1 MFAADFV
8 VEICPLLRMKCA
20 DVLWIWRRSNSPFF
34 SVRGKEGKIEHLKS
48 SDFSLNQNND
58 LNFSVVLLGS
68 RESGG
73 PKEYMLF

>member
-1 MFAADFV
+1 M
-8 VEICPLLRMKCA
+8 CRCA
-20 DVLWIWRRSNSPFF
+20 LDLKEVKLAFF

>member
-1 MFAADFV
+1 MQMCSGF
-8 VEICPLLRMKCA
+8 EGGQTRL
-20 DVLWIWRRSNSPFF
+20 F
-34 SVRGKEGKIEHLKS
+34 SVRGKEGKTEHLKS